1 MIKAETEEY
10 DRLKAIY
17 GLMKDLKTA
26 EFRAEREG
34 WISEEEMDAEME
46 QRA

>member
-1 MIKAETEEY
+1 MTMAEAEEF

-26 EFRAEREG
+26 ELRAEREG

-46 QRA
+46 MA